1 MDFTLAKLSTA
12 NKNDW
17 FVYYRVLNP
26 RTGKR
31 VLFKERQGLNRIKNL
46 RERKHE
52 FNLLA
57 TAINQKLKDGWT
69 PFEGP
74 KEIEE
79 NKNKENFYWWFQNRL
94 NYSTSI
100 HGFYNTRKL
109 QSVFNKLKEYSP
121 ELKVKQ
127 LTYSFLKK
135 YEVYLKEQKRNSANT
150 IADNMMRIS
159 IIMREIEN
167 DGYIQRKENPFHI
180 IKFNTERTVKERL
193 NEQQIIQL
201 IKIKLEGQ
209 TDLARDMY
217 LFSFYCAGIRFG
229 DLARLKHSMCKNARL
244 QYEMHKTKNK
254 KKERNVL
261 LLDQAK
267 KIIKKYS
274 KNKPYIFPLNINWNN
289 EEQSI
294 NSENT
299 RLNKYLKKACKKA
312 DIPQLTF
319 HTSRNTFADIAVK
332 RNTGTRQ
339 LKELFGHSKESTTEI
354 YMSDFYQEETDD
366 ALKNIFK

>member
-1 MDFTLAKLSTA
+1 MIHQGKLLKQQIKLSGRKVDSIAKEVGVVRTTIYEWY
-12 NKNDW
+12 KLEVLSND
-17 FVYYRVLNP
+17 VLDRLEKAGINL
-26 RTGKR
+26 TFDG
-31 VLFKERQGLNRIKNL
+31 RQMSFSKSL
-46 RERKHE
+46 
-52 FNLLA
+52 
-57 TAINQKLKDGWT
+57 AINSSGK
-69 PFEGP
+69 P
-74 KEIEE
+74 
-79 NKNKENFYWWFQNRL
+79 Y
-94 NYSTSI
+94 YSNINTSAGLSSI
-100 HGFYNTRKL
+100 TDNV
-109 QSVFNKLKEYSP
+109 Q
-121 ELKVKQ
+121 VKA
-127 LTYSFLKK
+127 S
-135 YEVYLKEQKRNSANT
+135 
-150 IADNMMRIS
+150 
-159 IIMREIEN
+159 
-167 DGYIQRKENPFHI
+167 GYIDVPNSGADFFI
-180 IKFNTERTVKERL
+180 NIF
-193 NEQQIIQL
+193 
-201 IKIKLEGQ
+201 G
-209 TDLARDMY
+209 DSMY
-217 LFSFYCAGIRFG
+217 PKYCAGIRFG

-274 KNKPYIFPLNINWNN
+274 KNKPYIFPLNINWGN

-332 RNTGTRQ
+332 KNTGTRQ

-366 ALKNIFK
+366 ALKNIFEK